1 MALRRIK
8 VEGEGSNKI
17 CKIFQ
22 QHKDLEEA
30 NFNNLKSWHATSYIE
45 FREKSSL
52 DPRNIA
58 KVRFRTFNYKTG

>member
-52 DPRNIA
+52 DP
-58 KVRFRTFNYKTG
+58 